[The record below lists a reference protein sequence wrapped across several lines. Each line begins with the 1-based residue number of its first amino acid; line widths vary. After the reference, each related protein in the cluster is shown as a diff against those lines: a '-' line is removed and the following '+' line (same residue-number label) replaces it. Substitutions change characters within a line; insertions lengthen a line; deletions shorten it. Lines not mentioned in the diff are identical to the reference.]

1 VVSDGRISRKDAN
14 RSGIMTGIV
23 LNQSVREQPRTT
35 MYEKNEFSSLQ
46 VQEKVRYP
54 ALGYPADG

>member
-1 VVSDGRISRKDAN
+1 VGSDGRISRKDAN
-14 RSGIMTGIV
+14 RSGIMTSFV
-23 LNQSVREQPRTT
+23 LNRSVRKQPRTT

-54 ALGYPADG
+54 VLRYPAYG